1 MSISA
6 KFITVEGIDGAGKSS
21 ACQFIKEYL
30 AEKTNKLVKVVEQ
43 NRKHPVGLMV
53 RNFIG
58 SESARYASPNV
69 FLYLFLAGIQETIEK
84 EIIPS
89 LKNDE
94 FVISDRFLLS
104 TRVYQ
109 NDAYNVDTVCDKIEE
124 DFVRPDFTFILDI
137 NPTTALD
144 RINLRNQNGDVFET
158 SDLDTLE
165 ERRANF
171 LRLERNPETHF
182 IIIDA
187 NQDFESVKEQIKY
200 NIDLHVLKT
209 IRVIDKEI
217 NKDKTVEDVYNLLFK
232 M

>member
-1 MSISA
+1 MAISA

-21 ACQFIKEYL
+21 VCQFIKEYL
-30 AEKTNKLVKVVEQ
+30 AEKTNKLTKVVEQ

-58 SESARYASPNV
+58 GETARYASPNV
-69 FLYLFLAGIQETIEK
+69 FLYLFLAGIQETIER

-109 NDAYNVDTVCDKIEE
+109 NNAYHVDAICDKIEE
-124 DFVRPDFTFILDI
+124 DFVRPDYTFILDI
-137 NPTTALD
+137 DPTTALK
-144 RINLRNQNGDVFET
+144 RINVRNQDTDVFET
-158 SDLDTLE
+158 TDLDILE

-171 LRLERNPETHF
+171 LKLERNSKTQF

-200 NIDLHVLKT
+200 NIDLYILKT
-209 IRVIDKEI
+209 IRVVNTEI

-232 M
+232 A